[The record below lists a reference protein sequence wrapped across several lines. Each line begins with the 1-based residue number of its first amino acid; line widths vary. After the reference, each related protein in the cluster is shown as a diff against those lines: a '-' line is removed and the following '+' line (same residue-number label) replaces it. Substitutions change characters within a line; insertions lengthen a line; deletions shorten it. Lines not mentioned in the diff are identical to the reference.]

1 MLDYIDRL
9 YFVICDHVLKD
20 IPKAFYFNVD
30 KVYFYPILGS
40 LIWWF

>member
-20 IPKAFYFNVD
+20 IPKSFYFNVD

-40 LIWWF
+40 LI